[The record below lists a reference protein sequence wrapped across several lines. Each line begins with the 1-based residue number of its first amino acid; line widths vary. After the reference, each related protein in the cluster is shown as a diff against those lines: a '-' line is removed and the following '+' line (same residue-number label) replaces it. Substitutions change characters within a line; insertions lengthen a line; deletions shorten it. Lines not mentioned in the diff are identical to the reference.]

1 MEVMNCLRESLAR
14 ISSAPLSPA
23 TLKGLKDALAQEMAG
38 EAADPDYVM
47 EAFLR
52 RHSEGKDMI
61 SNYSTYL
68 GKVTVDDVAAVVDA
82 LGKGSKVEYVIK

>member
-1 MEVMNCLRESLAR
+1 
-14 ISSAPLSPA
+14 
-23 TLKGLKDALAQEMAG
+23 
-38 EAADPDYVM
+38 
-47 EAFLR
+47 
-52 RHSEGKDMI
+52 MI